1 MMKKFTLMASVV
13 AMLGYN
19 TVNAQ
24 QLMPNAPEVSPTMTS
39 VLEGKGGS
47 NNQMALFDVVFTYRL
62 DSILGG
68 NGKAGVAYVN
78 NQLWISNWATDSM
91 FTIDIPALTVNAFT
105 IPGVINNGNN
115 SGVRSF
121 TWDGTNLWAS
131 VNSTEAF
138 GIDPVTQTAASSID
152 FSAVGFSIRSL
163 AYSPTINGG
172 AGGFWVSNF
181 NTDIVETD
189 MNGNVLNT
197 IAAGTHSLAGMYGTA
212 IDYLA
217 NPPVAWVH
225 DQTGTAPNT
234 DFIIGIDLTTG
245 SQTGVSH
252 DVLNDISGATNALAG
267 GIFISNFDILPT
279 GAMLALSQ
287 ATPSNTLLIYDLAHP
302 VGIDES
308 ATAFDKSILVYPN
321 PATDFVK
328 VGFNVDP
335 TTFESIQIINA
346 QGAVATEIKTGG
358 SRLETIDISELNS
371 GIYTVKAIG
380 AGKIVTRVITV
391 Q

>member
-1 MMKKFTLMASVV
+1 MKKFTLMAAVV
-13 AMLGYN
+13 ALLGFN
-19 TVNAQ
+19 SVNAQ
-24 QLMPNAPEVSPTMTS
+24 QLMPNAPEVAPVLTS
-39 VLEGKGGS
+39 VHESKGGT
-47 NNQMALFDVVFTYRL
+47 NNQMALFDVLFSYTL

-68 NGKAGVAYVN
+68 NGKAGIAYVN
-78 NQLWISNWATDSM
+78 NQLWISNWQTDSI

-105 IPGVINNGNN
+105 IPGVINNSNN

-138 GIDPVTQTAASSID
+138 GIDPVTQVAASSID
-152 FSAVGFSIRSL
+152 FSSVGFAVRSL

-189 MNGNVLNT
+189 MSGNVLNS
-197 IAAGTHSLAGMYGTA
+197 IPAATHGLLAMYGTA

-217 NPPVAWVH
+217 NPPVVWVH
-225 DQTGTAPNT
+225 DQTGTTPNR
-234 DFIIGIDLTTG
+234 DFIIGVDPITG

-252 DVLNDISGATNALAG
+252 DVFNDIPTMSDALAG

-279 GAMLALSQ
+279 GAMLAMSQ
-287 ATPSNTLLIYDLAHP
+287 SSPNNMALIYDLGHP

-335 TTFESIQIINA
+335 AAFEYIQVINA

-358 SRLETIDISELNS
+358 SRLETIDISELTS
-371 GIYTVKAIG
+371 GIYTVKAVG
-380 AGKIVTRVITV
+380 AGKIVTRTITV